1 MNIIKRYHLLK
12 LLSLGFITSLI
23 FFQLEPITTSF
34 ADQLYSSEYNID
46 MSNLNITGGRK
57 TGGGY
62 NLTDTVGQTIQGQ
75 FDVTGYRIRAGFQYI
90 NSLIPFTFIISK
102 LAIDFGTLSPLVP
115 KTDTHTLTISSGAA
129 YGFAVTAIEDH
140 RLQIDNSNYIIDTTC
155 DSATPCT
162 ITDANIWS
170 DDTNSYGFGY
180 NMSGDNV
187 DTTDFAT
194 TNHYRPFANASLS
207 HTPTVVMES
216 SLATRSATSTIKYKV
231 NIGGS
236 QQAGNYENGIQ
247 FIATPTY

>member
-1 MNIIKRYHLLK
+1 MK
-12 LLSLGFITSLI
+12 
-23 FFQLEPITTSF
+23 PITRVR
-34 ADQLYSSEYNID
+34 ADQLSSDTYQID
-46 MSNLNITGGRK
+46 MSTLNMTGGQK

-75 FDVTGYRIRAGFQYI
+75 FDVNGYRIRAGFQYI

-102 LAIDFGTLSPLVP
+102 LAVDFGTLSPLIP
-115 KTDTHTLTISSGAA
+115 KTDTHNLTITSGAA

-140 RLQIDNSNYIIDTTC
+140 RLQIDSSNYIIDTAC
-155 DSATPCT
+155 DSGTPCT
-162 ITDANIWS
+162 RTDANLWT

-180 NMSGDNV
+180 NMSGDNTDIADFTTV
-187 DTTDFAT
+187 D
-194 TNHYRPFANASLS
+194 HYRPFANASLS
-207 HTPTVVMES
+207 HDPIAVMES
-216 SLATRSATSTIKYKV
+216 SLATHSATATIKYKV